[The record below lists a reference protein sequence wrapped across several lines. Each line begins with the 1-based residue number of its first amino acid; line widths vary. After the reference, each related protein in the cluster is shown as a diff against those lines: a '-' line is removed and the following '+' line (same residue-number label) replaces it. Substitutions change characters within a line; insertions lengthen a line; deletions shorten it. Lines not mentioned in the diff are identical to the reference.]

1 MIWAG
6 RRGGN
11 GVFIRCEENLFDLF
25 GEVRIEEGKGS
36 KWANRFSLLSIL
48 MGNWEEGQSAKTK

>member
-25 GEVRIEEGKGS
+25 GEEGKGS